1 MIKYKSRGKKK
12 KKLSNNLTL
21 YLKVLGNE
29 NETKTNVSRRNEIIN
44 LKQK

>member
-1 MIKYKSRGKKK
+1 MIKYTSRKK
-12 KKLSNNLTL
+12 KKLSKNLTL
-21 YLKVLGNE
+21 HLKVLGNE